1 MTTGQDAIGEG
12 LPAQEQRPALWRV
25 VCATMAAPGEIL
37 RRHAGSLPAPLAL
50 GVSACAFGLFF
61 AQTGIDLHRGQP
73 WDAAALA
80 ALGVLAAG
88 GVLIGSLGVAML
100 ALLAWVLARPFG
112 SGASLAWTLR
122 AFGLAW
128 SPTLLYGICGLCA
141 QLALGW
147 PAALAFGVTGYL
159 WALGPLHAAIAALTG
174 GRALVDA
181 LLTTAVG
188 GLLLFAWAAI
198 GLGSLPW

>member
-1 MTTGQDAIGEG
+1 MTDLDSSTEG
-12 LPAQEQRPALWRV
+12 LPTRERPALWRV

-37 RRHAGSLPAPLAL
+37 RSHAGALPAPLAL

-73 WDAAALA
+73 WDAPALA

-88 GVLIGSLGVAML
+88 GALLGSLGVAAL
-100 ALLAWVLARPFG
+100 AFCAWLLARPFG
-112 SGASLAWTLR
+112 SEVEFAWTLR

-128 SPTLLYGICGLCA
+128 SPTLLYGACGLAA
-141 QLALGW
+141 QLLLGW

-159 WALGPLHAAIAALTG
+159 WALGPLHAAIAELTG

-181 LLTTAVG
+181 LVTTAIG
-188 GLLLFAWAAI
+188 GLLLAAWAAI
-198 GLGSLPW
+198 GLGSAPW

>member
-1 MTTGQDAIGEG
+1 MRPQDANVESQ
-12 LPAQEQRPALWRV
+12 PADARPALWRV
-25 VCATMAAPGEIL
+25 VFATMAAPGEIL
-37 RRHAGSLPAPLAL
+37 RRHAGALPAPLAL

-61 AQTGIDLHRGQP
+61 GQTGIDLHRGQP
-73 WDAAALA
+73 WDAPALA
-80 ALGVLAAG
+80 AIGVLAAG
-88 GVLIGSLGVAML
+88 GALLGSLGVAAL
-100 ALLAWVLARPFG
+100 AFCAWLLARPFG
-112 SGASLAWTLR
+112 SGVEFAWTLR

-128 SPTLLYGICGLCA
+128 SPTLLYGVCGLAA

-159 WALGPLHAAIAALTG
+159 WALGPLHAAIAELTG

-188 GLLLFAWAAI
+188 GLLLAAWAAI
-198 GLGSLPW
+198 GLGSAPW